1 MLPGLLRN
9 VEISRTGKVSGFI
22 WDFHQLFCSSS
33 LRGLFCAGY
42 IILKEL
48 IRNGCEI
55 FVSKISL
62 EAKWTSSLNC
72 NRCSN
77 MSFRQPEV
85 QDYTCAGWALNMVN
99 TSIPFYNPSLHSLYC
114 LSILSTRDSLC
125 VNCEAIHVARI

>member
-1 MLPGLLRN
+1 
-9 VEISRTGKVSGFI
+9 
-22 WDFHQLFCSSS
+22 
-33 LRGLFCAGY
+33 LFCAGY

-62 EAKWTSSLNC
+62 EAKWTLSSLNC

-85 QDYTCAGWALNMVN
+85 KDYTCAGWALNMVN
-99 TSIPFYNPSLHSLYC
+99 NSIPFYNPSLHSLYC
-114 LSILSTRDSLC
+114 LSILSTRDSLWSNSCCQNLGNYMEC
-125 VNCEAIHVARI
+125 VCIICLAIIFFPQSSETGPTLPVEYFF